1 MVFDYSIS
9 EMFEKDSDMRD
20 ALDAFVKSV
29 DEGIILADKESLR
42 VKYANKKAM
51 EMLSVD
57 RPDFSIEELFYSDE
71 LQELR
76 EKTFIEKKINSYD
89 AVISHIW
96 SNESL
101 SMIFVRD
108 YSYANN
114 IKNDLENITMIDS
127 QLRKYLMKYDQ
138 SSLVITD
145 SRGIIQFVGQETVD
159 NCGHDVEFYIGKSV
173 YEMEKQKIF
182 YPSVTV
188 KVLEDG
194 KQHVMI
200 QKTSKAEKL
209 LVVIGTPVFNE
220 KGELDK
226 VISITKDYTE
236 QVDLGAMLVKME
248 NSMDLIDRNEK
259 GFENIVTCSDS
270 MFEIESLINLV
281 APTMSTIL
289 IEGETGSGKEV
300 IARAVHEISDRCQM
314 PFIAVNCG
322 SLSPSLIE
330 SELFGYEKGAFTG
343 ALKDGKTGLIEAADG
358 GTLFLDEI
366 GELPLEQQVKILRV
380 LQDRKIIKVGGT
392 REKIVDIRVIAATNK
407 KLEEEVRKGNFRED
421 LYYRLNVVHIE
432 IPPLRERKADIPL
445 LTKHFVDFFNK
456 KYNTQKRF
464 SKVASGLMT
473 EYNWPGNIR
482 ELENTIEGVIVSTK
496 GNTIEAED
504 LPSKLKGTAAGS
516 EELVHVKKIATFNEV
531 IESAEIQLLCMAVE
545 KYKTTTKIAEA
556 LGVNQSTISRKLSFY
571 NIR

>member
-531 IESAEIQLLCMAVE
+531 IESAEIQLLRMAVE